1 MRWWPGWDFTKS
13 PFAPGQIC
21 DVRTMWGSIRYM
33 VILTPLLWALW
44 HFYEFFV
51 WIDHISEIDPRRQA
65 WHRLLV
71 TGLAIVI
78 YGGGILALIMIPI
91 QRRRAAKSA
100 AGQWYDD
107 PALTRE
113 ALHGTPDEPVDHK
126 AGAIG
131 ASDRA
136 RREEKSS

>member
-1 MRWWPGWDFTKS
+1 MKTRLSWDLTQS

-21 DVRTMWGSIRYM
+21 DLRTYGGVFRAC
-33 VILTPLLWALW
+33 LLLLPFLLVGWYIDDLFLW
-44 HFYEFFV
+44 IGHL
-51 WIDHISEIDPRRQA
+51 DEIDPRQQA
-65 WHRLLV
+65 WHRLIFSF
-71 TGLAIVI
+71 LAVGSFGGALLCVI
-78 YGGGILALIMIPI
+78 GIAI
-91 QRRRAAKSA
+91 QRRRAAKSTK
-100 AGQWYDD
+100 GQWYDD

-113 ALHGTPDEPVDHK
+113 ALHGKPDEPVDHK